1 MTIDEW
7 NNLKVG
13 QKVFY
18 YRKPYIQDLSTF
30 SAVIKSKVIEN
41 GNTKYDSFIGSH
53 YITNIDAL
61 CAKIITMRGMIT
73 SMNLRSAHD
82 VNFLNYKGP
91 TTEQLKEKFNKI
103 MAQKNVEPV
112 IEKYPEVFV

>member
-7 NNLKVG
+7 NKLKVG

-41 GNTKYDSFIGSH
+41 GNTKYDSFIDSH
-53 YITNIDAL
+53 YITSIEAL
-61 CAKIITMRGMIT
+61 LNKVITMREMII
-73 SMNLRSAHD
+73 SMNLRTNHD
-82 VNFLNYKGP
+82 IDSLNYKGP
-91 TTEQLKEKFNKI
+91 TTKQLKIRFNKI

-112 IEKYPEVFV
+112 IEKYPEVFI